1 MRKVLI
7 LLVLSFVVACSGKH
21 TDIETG
27 FNQILADLNAA
38 NISVNNNHRKKLFS
52 YNLPQNIG
60 VKESNSI
67 SSRLSFYQ
75 QDIFMSLD
83 VSAILNDKLKEINVE
98 DLVFDQEFQLKTRT
112 EEKTGHVYI
121 EELSTQENLIYLR
134 INNVF
139 FLALVHKVDTLDVIE
154 QILSISQTIE
164 VKNKLVINEFSNKET
179 FAYEKEV
186 IELFSDSI
194 PDEGMIK
201 DIIIEEEDDE

>member
-7 LLVLSFVVACSGKH
+7 LLVLSFVVACSGKN

>member
-134 INNVF
+134 INNIF

-164 VKNKLVINEFSNKET
+164 VKNKLVISEFSNKET

>member
-7 LLVLSFVVACSGKH
+7 LLVLSFVVACSGKN

-164 VKNKLVINEFSNKET
+164 VKNKLVISEFSNKET

>member
-139 FLALVHKVDTLDVIE
+139 FLAMVHKVDTLDVIE

-164 VKNKLVINEFSNKET
+164 VKNKLVISEFSNKET

>member
-7 LLVLSFVVACSGKH
+7 LLVLSFFGACSGKN

-98 DLVFDQEFQLKTRT
+98 
-112 EEKTGHVYI
+112 
-121 EELSTQENLIYLR
+121 
-134 INNVF
+134 
-139 FLALVHKVDTLDVIE
+139 
-154 QILSISQTIE
+154 
-164 VKNKLVINEFSNKET
+164 
-179 FAYEKEV
+179 
-186 IELFSDSI
+186 
-194 PDEGMIK
+194 
-201 DIIIEEEDDE
+201 

>member
-164 VKNKLVINEFSNKET
+164 VKNKLVISEFSNKET